1 MAKTFSRDK
10 GLELDSSISR
20 LVPHIAARR
29 VRWPKKAKMIPRI
42 ALLLAIALCNL
53 PCDLIQPAAAQ
64 TFPDRYLRFVVPFP
78 PGGATDV
85 LGRILAKRMSEIL
98 GQPVVVEN
106 HGGAGGTIGVD
117 FASRQPADGY
127 TVVLVSA
134 LAHIASKKLYSNLR
148 YDPITSFTSLGSLG
162 ALSYVLVVNPAF
174 PANDLDSFIKAVRSA
189 PGKYNYASAG
199 VGSAPHLAM
208 ELFLRAANVNIVHVP
223 FQGSGPAL
231 TAVIAGDVQTAIDN
245 IAALPLIKAGKL
257 RALAQTGKRR
267 SAHLPEVPTFAEA
280 GLDKFDVT
288 ANWGLLAPA
297 GVPER
302 VVAILN
308 NALVR
313 AVSDPA
319 VRETLLAQGISPEP
333 GSPEQ
338 FRAALVSES
347 DKWSKL
353 IDEAKIQP

>member
-1 MAKTFSRDK
+1 M
-10 GLELDSSISR
+10 EEM
-20 LVPHIAARR
+20 
-29 VRWPKKAKMIPRI
+29 AKMIKRVT
-42 ALLLAIALCNL
+42 LLLVIALCNL
-53 PCDLIQPAAAQ
+53 AQPAAAQ
-64 TFPDRYLRFVVPFP
+64 TFPDHYLRLVVPFP

-85 LGRILAKRMSEIL
+85 LGRILAKSMSEIL
-98 GQPVVVEN
+98 GQPIVVEN
-106 HGGAGGTIGVD
+106 HGGAGGTIGID

-134 LAHIASKKLYSNLR
+134 LAHTASKKLYPNLR
-148 YDPITSFTSLGSLG
+148 YDPIKSFTSIGSLG
-162 ALSYVLVVNPAF
+162 TLSYVLVVNPSF
-174 PANDLDSFIKAVRSA
+174 PANDLQSFIKAARGE

-208 ELFLRAANVNIVHVP
+208 ELFLRAAKVNLVHVP

-231 TAVIAGDVQTAIDN
+231 TAVVAGDVQAAIDN

-267 SAHLPEVPTFAEA
+267 SAHLPEAPTFAEA
-280 GLDKFDVT
+280 GLGDFDVT

-297 GVPER
+297 GVPDR
-302 VVAILN
+302 IVAILN

-313 AVSDPA
+313 SANDPA
-319 VRETLLAQGISPEP
+319 VRETLLAQGISPDP
-333 GSPEQ
+333 GSPQQ
-338 FRAALVSES
+338 FSVTLLSEA
-347 DKWSKL
+347 DKWSRL